1 VIKIEVIIHE
11 GDKVKKN
18 IVEGTVKKNEA

>member
-11 GDKVKKN
+11 GDKVTKN
-18 IVEGTVKKNEA
+18 IVEGIVKENEA